1 MTMAKKPIKIIKLR
15 TWDVFGNILKDIPIT
30 SIERHPKGIKKGW
43 VRINLANGQ
52 HAILQKTKLRENII

>member
-1 MTMAKKPIKIIKLR
+1 MIKLR
-15 TWDVFGNILKDIPIT
+15 TWDVFGKILKDIPIT

-52 HAILQKTKLRENII
+52 YAMLQKNKLRENIV

>member
-1 MTMAKKPIKIIKLR
+1 MIKLR
-15 TWDVFGNILKDIPIT
+15 TWDVFGKILEDIPIA

-52 HAILQKTKLRENII
+52 NAVLEKNKLRQNIV

>member
-1 MTMAKKPIKIIKLR
+1 MIKLR
-15 TWDVFGNILKDIPIT
+15 TWDVFGNILENIPIT

-52 HAILQKTKLRENII
+52 YAILQKTKLRENIV